1 MDRSQHASRR
11 SELAEAV
18 GPCFTR
24 TSFARATGLTD
35 PEITKAVTMLD
46 VLELP
51 TAEGI
56 PIYPAFQVREGIP
69 TPGMRDV
76 LRILRSGTPRPWT
89 WALWLFAT
97 PNGFGR
103 AHGVRMI
110 DAFHDDYKD
119 EVLREAARVAAA
131 LSA

>member
-18 GPCFTR
+18 GPCYTR
-24 TSFARATGLTD
+24 ASFARATGLTD
-35 PEITKAVTMLD
+35 PEITKAVAGLD

-56 PIYPAFQVREGIP
+56 PIYPEFQVHEGSL
-69 TPGMRDV
+69 TPGMRDL

-89 WALWLFAT
+89 WALWLCAT
-97 PNGFGR
+97 PKRLGHAR
-103 AHGVRMI
+103 GVRMI
-110 DAFHDDYKD
+110 DAFHDGYKD

>member
-1 MDRSQHASRR
+1 MDGSQHTSRR

-24 TSFARATGLTD
+24 TSLARATGLTD
-35 PEITKAVTMLD
+35 PEITRAVTMLD

-56 PIYPAFQVREGIP
+56 PIYPAFQVHEGSL

-89 WALWLFAT
+89 WALWLSAT
-97 PNGFGR
+97 PNDFGHT
-103 AHGVRMI
+103 HGVRMI
-110 DAFHDDYKD
+110 DALHEGYKY